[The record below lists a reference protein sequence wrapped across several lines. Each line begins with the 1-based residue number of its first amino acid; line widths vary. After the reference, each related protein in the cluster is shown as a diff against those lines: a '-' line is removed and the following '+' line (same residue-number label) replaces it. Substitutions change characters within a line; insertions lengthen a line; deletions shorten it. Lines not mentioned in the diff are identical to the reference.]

1 MTEQFQRTPNA
12 ATASMRRAPFT
23 APAAPAGRARPGN
36 PRQHPAGGTGTD
48 QRALRPDG
56 DESALR
62 RDGDESALRR
72 DGGDESGPLRG
83 GDRLPLPGGAE
94 ALPLLRAR
102 CTALARRYGVPGA
115 QLAIARRGATV
126 AFELGELEYRGGRPV
141 TRESAFPI
149 GSITKTVTAAVALA
163 LVADGDLELDA
174 PVGEFVPA
182 LDRLG
187 DDVTLRRLLSHT
199 AGLSGGPDSDEVGA
213 ASPVRYLTDHHGDL
227 VTAPGRGFSYSNAG
241 YVAVGALI
249 SEVTGMSWSE
259 AVATIALAPL
269 RVVPTFVGA
278 GDWHAPNRA
287 VATGHA
293 SSLPAERRGGRDS
306 HFGND
311 GHFGRVGPQPRVVR
325 QSLAP
330 AEAAAGAL
338 AMSAADLARLG
349 AALIDP
355 AGSALLPAGYAAQM
369 RDPQPGADPFGLA
382 DGWGLGLALF
392 DRPDGNGRWVGHD
405 GNGFG
410 TACYLRVDPVDGWVV
425 AFTSN
430 ATTGAALWH
439 ELGAQL
445 RLAGIPLPTGPEPV
459 EDLPARAV
467 PSGCTGRY
475 ANGSVEFTVAV
486 RNGQAL
492 LGVDD
497 AAPVPLTFHD
507 DLTFSVPDPQTRRA
521 VLGGRFTRDP
531 ATGRIDGLQ
540 IAGRLARRNQ
550 HPYESRSSR
559 IA

>member
-141 TRESAFPI
+141 TRDSAFPI
-149 GSITKTVTAAVALA
+149 GSITKTVTAAVAIA

-182 LDRLG
+182 LDGLG

-199 AGLSGGPDSDEVGA
+199 AGLSGGPDSADVGA
-213 ASPVRYLTDHHGDL
+213 ASPLPLPRRPPRR
-227 VTAPGRGFSYSNAG
+227 PGPARGAAFTYSNVG
-241 YVAVGALI
+241 YVIVGALI
-249 SEVTGMSWSE
+249 E
-259 AVATIALAPL
+259 AHRDELVRGGATIALAPL

-278 GDWHAPNRA
+278 GDCTPDRA

-306 HFGND
+306 HFGHD
-311 GHFGRVGPQPRVVR
+311 GP
-325 QSLAP
+325 
-330 AEAAAGAL
+330 
-338 AMSAADLARLG
+338 SAAR
-349 AALIDP
+349 P
-355 AGSALLPAGYAAQM
+355 H
-369 RDPQPGADPFGLA
+369 PGPCG
-382 DGWGLGLALF
+382 
-392 DRPDGNGRWVGHD
+392 RPWRPP
-405 GNGFG
+405 
-410 TACYLRVDPVDGWVV
+410 R
-425 AFTSN
+425 
-430 ATTGAALWH
+430 
-439 ELGAQL
+439 
-445 RLAGIPLPTGPEPV
+445 RR
-459 EDLPARAV
+459 PAR
-467 PSGCTGRY
+467 
-475 ANGSVEFTVAV
+475 
-486 RNGQAL
+486 
-492 LGVDD
+492 
-497 AAPVPLTFHD
+497 
-507 DLTFSVPDPQTRRA
+507 
-521 VLGGRFTRDP
+521 
-531 ATGRIDGLQ
+531 
-540 IAGRLARRNQ
+540 
-550 HPYESRSSR
+550 SR
-559 IA
+559 